1 MFSFLKYLIQLIL
14 APAHGWND
22 LAKADPDPDEL
33 TRTGLYPLL
42 GIAALTEFLALIY
55 QRHVHLP
62 VVLVRALADFGA
74 YFVSLFIA
82 RLLFELYLGR
92 LTDSKPDRRRVALMT
107 VAGIGLMVCIQI
119 ISNCLPWNLVLLKFL
134 PLYVVLVLY
143 KAVPFVHV
151 RKDSELNFLGLSA
164 AAIVVVPLAIY
175 YLLYLL
181 IQ

>member
-1 MFSFLKYLIQLIL
+1 MFRFLKYIIQLL
-14 APAHGWND
+14 LSPAHGWSD
-22 LAKADPDPDEL
+22 LAKTDPDPDEL
-33 TRTGLYPLL
+33 ARTGLYPLL

-74 YFVSLFIA
+74 YYVSIFIA

-92 LTDSKPDRRRVALMT
+92 LTDTKPDRRRVEQLT

-119 ISNCLPWNLVLLKFL
+119 VSNCLPWNLVLLKFL

-143 KAVPFVHV
+143 KAVPFLHV
-151 RKDSELNFLGLSA
+151 RKNCELNFIGLSA

-175 YLLYLL
+175 YLLYLI